1 MTRFYIYIYIYY
13 MYIMYIVY
21 VPRNGSDGMSDI
33 RFLQFVRTQ
42 EYRVG
47 VGFGLGCIRRRKDIV
62 QGGRELLQSN
72 GTNLIECQYMMLPRD
87 VGI

>member
-1 MTRFYIYIYIYY
+1 

-42 EYRVG
+42 EYCVG
-47 VGFGLGCIRRRKDIV
+47 VGFGLGRIRRRKEIV

-72 GTNLIECQYMMLPRD
+72 GTNLIECQYMMFPWD